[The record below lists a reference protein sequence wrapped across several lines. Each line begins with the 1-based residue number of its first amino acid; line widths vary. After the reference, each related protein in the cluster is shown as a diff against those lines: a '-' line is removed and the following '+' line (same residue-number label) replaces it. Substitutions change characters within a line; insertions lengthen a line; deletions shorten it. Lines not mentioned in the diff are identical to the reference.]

1 METWKCRRR
10 RRKRRMRGREKQ
22 GNSLTPAPSR
32 HCERR
37 SRTEE

>member
-10 RRKRRMRGREKQ
+10 KRRMRGWEKQ
-22 GNSLTPAPSR
+22 GKSLTPALSR

-37 SRTEE
+37 RSRIDE